1 MGNSFAKQTYIATK
15 GNLAVKAAGLPV
27 FTAGSKKPNVMSGE
41 LVVFNPDTNLTV
53 AAGSIPTETKVVVAV
68 GVGPDNQ
75 IANTLRYIGDGINLC
90 EDKVE
95 ALVTTRMRY
104 PSSCRCIL

>member
-1 MGNSFAKQTYIATK
+1 
-15 GNLAVKAAGLPV
+15 
-27 FTAGSKKPNVMSGE
+27 MSGE

-95 ALVTTRMRY
+95 ALVTTRMQY